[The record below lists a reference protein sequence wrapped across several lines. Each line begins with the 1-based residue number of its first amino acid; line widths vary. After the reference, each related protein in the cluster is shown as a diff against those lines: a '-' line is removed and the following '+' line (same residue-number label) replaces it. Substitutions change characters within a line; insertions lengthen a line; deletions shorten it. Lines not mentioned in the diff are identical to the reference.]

1 VGKALG
7 ADGLAEMGDGLGVAE
22 EILEAHGLSVVNE

>member
-1 VGKALG
+1 MGKALG

-22 EILEAHGLSVVNE
+22 EIVEGH